1 MPYHSSIDNQESS
14 PSRSLMTWEEY
25 ENGKDGQLNL
35 PGFTE
40 MPTLAERAFLILAR
54 EWRASKFSSQE
65 RTKAQGA
72 REEISVLSCLLLASR
87 WGRTFT
93 PLPLNEVQTNRYK
106 HSTSATSQWL
116 DDLAWDL
123 CTYALSDET
132 ERQSRTIES
141 LIANLSHHSSS
152 IRGWILDLAWL
163 AHSELP
169 TLYARQAVNELL
181 KNVAVCCCDCSA
193 VLAARFFLKS
203 DDFVEYAC
211 QYRPPA
217 GYEAQYEKN
226 VKRLKGELPLS
237 QQAFA
242 HTESECWTLIS
253 ETLFASY
260 FVPHR
265 LHPAFSR
272 QDLFEHLHNLS
283 AKHVQTT
290 GRSQSTLSGPPAA
303 MGSVIFS

>member
-1 MPYHSSIDNQESS
+1 MPYLSSIDNQESS
-14 PSRSLMTWEEY
+14 PPRPLMTWEEY

-54 EWRASKFSSQE
+54 EWRTSKLSSKE

-72 REEISVLSCLLLASR
+72 REEITVLSCLLLATR

-106 HSTSATSQWL
+106 HSTNANFQWL

-163 AHSELP
+163 AHRELP
-169 TLYARQAVNELL
+169 ALYARQAVNELL

-211 QYRPPA
+211 HYRPPA
-217 GYEAQYEKN
+217 SYEDQYENN
-226 VKRLKGELPLS
+226 VKRLKGELPLL

-242 HTESECWTLIS
+242 QTESECWTLIS
-253 ETLFASY
+253 EILFASI

-265 LHPAFSR
+265 LPPTFSR
-272 QDLFEHLHNLS
+272 QDLFEHLNRLS
-283 AKHVQTT
+283 AKQIILAPSAT
-290 GRSQSTLSGPPAA
+290 SGPPAVMA
-303 MGSVIFS
+303 SVII